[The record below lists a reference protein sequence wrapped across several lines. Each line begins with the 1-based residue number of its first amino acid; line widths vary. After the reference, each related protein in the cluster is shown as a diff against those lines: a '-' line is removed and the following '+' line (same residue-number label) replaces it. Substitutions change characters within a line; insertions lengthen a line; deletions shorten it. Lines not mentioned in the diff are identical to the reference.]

1 VVDALETAL
10 DALAEQDV
18 HDRTGPQLLED
29 VPDLLA
35 VRNRLDAEIARRVRA
50 ADSKRAFAADG
61 MATAQSWLRGHCRLS
76 KAAASQ
82 VVRNGRALEQL
93 PAVAG
98 AHAAGQLTGEQVAV
112 IGQITAP
119 RYLRLI
125 AEQDGDLAGIAHEL
139 TSFGVTHKHDEL
151 GDLVKKF
158 LDQLDADGPE
168 PDPTEERFLT
178 ITRHADGSSTGRF
191 HLDAVGTERV
201 TAALESINQ
210 THRPA
215 GDERTVGQRQA
226 DAWVQLADIHLGC
239 GTLPLLRTVKPQV
252 AVNVDLED
260 LLDPT
265 TGKAAARTGFGAVI
279 SAARAR
285 WMACDAD
292 ITRIVLGPDGEP
304 LDLGRTHRLVTP
316 ALRKAVIAR
325 DRTCVFAGCDA
336 PHWWSEVHH
345 LIHWTQGGDTSLANS
360 GLLCERH
367 HTQVHHGFTV
377 TRDDTG
383 RWHTHRPDGT
393 EILVLRPPADDP
405 DLARAG

>member
-1 VVDALETAL
+1 MCSSSEPADLEELHALSGPELLERTRDLVAERNRVDA
-10 DALAEQDV
+10 ALA
-18 HDRTGPQLLED
+18 RTVG
-29 VPDLLA
+29 V
-35 VRNRLDAEIARRVRA
+35 
-50 ADSKRAFAADG
+50 ADNKRAFAADG
-61 MATAQSWLRGHCRLS
+61 MATAQSWLRGHARLS

-98 AHAAGQLTGEQVAV
+98 AHAAGQLTGAQVAV

-125 AEQDGDLAGIAHEL
+125 ADQDGDLAGIAHEL

-191 HLDAVGTERV
+191 HLDAVGPEKV

-226 DAWVQLADIHLGC
+226 DAWGQLADIHLGC

-285 WMACDAD
+285 WLACDAD

-325 DRTCVFAGCDA
+325 DRTCVFTGCDA
-336 PHWWSEVHH
+336 PHWWAEVHH
-345 LIHWTQGGDTSLANS
+345 LVHWAQGGETSLANS

-367 HTQVHHGFTV
+367 HTQVHHGFRVERNTA
-377 TRDDTG
+377 G
-383 RWHTHRPDGT
+383 RWHTYRRDATEIHTVRPALSGT
-393 EILVLRPPADDP
+393 EEELV
-405 DLARAG
+405 RAG

>member
-1 VVDALETAL
+1 
-10 DALAEQDV
+10 
-18 HDRTGPQLLED
+18 
-29 VPDLLA
+29 
-35 VRNRLDAEIARRVRA
+35 
-50 ADSKRAFAADG
+50 

-98 AHAAGQLTGEQVAV
+98 AHAAGQLTGDQVAV

-125 AEQDGDLAGIAHEL
+125 ADQDGDLAGIAHEL

-252 AVNVDLED
+252 AVNVGLAD

-265 TGKAAARTGFGAVI
+265 TGKAGARTGFGAVI

-304 LDLGRTHRLVTP
+304 LDLGRRPGCRGPRRACEAGGQRGPFIRRLRRPAPVVGGPPPHPLDPGRRHLTRQQRA
-316 ALRKAVIAR
+316 ALRTPPHPGPPRLHRHPRRHGPLAHPPPRRHR
-325 DRTCVFAGCDA
+325 D
-336 PHWWSEVHH
+336 
-345 LIHWTQGGDTSLANS
+345 
-360 GLLCERH
+360 
-367 HTQVHHGFTV
+367 
-377 TRDDTG
+377 
-383 RWHTHRPDGT
+383 
-393 EILVLRPPADDP
+393 PPAP
-405 DLARAG
+405 PAGRRPRPRPRRLSRPITSRAAPPRGPGSLPACGWPGRAW